1 MRVDDT
7 AKIKQFIT
15 EEFMPDVAPDEL
27 DSDFDLQT
35 GGAVDSLGLL
45 KLVAWLESE
54 FGVSVDESEL
64 GPDSLRTVD
73 AIKEFIDER
82 REPAN
87 A

>member
-1 MRVDDT
+1 MDEK
-7 AKIKQFIT
+7 AKIREFLV
-15 EEFMPDVAPDEL
+15 EEFMPDMSADEL
-27 DSDFDLQT
+27 DDDFDLQT

-54 FGVSVDESEL
+54 YGISVDESEL
-64 GPDSLRTVD
+64 GPDSLRTVNS
-73 AIKEFIDER
+73 INEFINER

>member
-1 MRVDDT
+1 MDEK
-7 AKIKQFIT
+7 AKIREFLV
-15 EEFMPDVAPDEL
+15 EEFMPDMSPDEL
-27 DSDFDLQT
+27 DDDFDLQT

-54 FGVSVDESEL
+54 YGISVDESEL
-64 GPDSLRTVD
+64 GPESLRTVNS
-73 AIKEFIDER
+73 INEFINER

>member
-1 MRVDDT
+1 MDDK
-7 AKIKQFIT
+7 AKIREFIV
-15 EEFMPDVAPDEL
+15 EEFMPDMSAEEL
-27 DSDFDLQT
+27 DDDFDLQT

-73 AIKEFIDER
+73 SIKEFIDER

>member
-1 MRVDDT
+1 VDEK
-7 AKIKQFIT
+7 AKIREFLV
-15 EEFMPDVAPDEL
+15 EEFMPDMSAEEL
-27 DSDFDLQT
+27 DDDFDLQT

-54 FGVSVDESEL
+54 YGISVDESEL
-64 GPDSLRTVD
+64 GPESLRTVNS
-73 AIKEFIDER
+73 INEFINER

>member
-1 MRVDDT
+1 MDEK
-7 AKIKQFIT
+7 AKIREFIV
-15 EEFMPDVAPDEL
+15 EEFMPDMSPDEL
-27 DSDFDLQT
+27 DDDFDLQT

-54 FGVSVDESEL
+54 YGISVDESEL
-64 GPDSLRTVD
+64 GPESLRTVD
-73 AIKEFIDER
+73 SINEFINER

>member
-1 MRVDDT
+1 VDEK
-7 AKIKQFIT
+7 AKIREFLV
-15 EEFMPDVAPDEL
+15 EEFMPDMSADEL
-27 DSDFDLQT
+27 DDDFDLQT

-54 FGVSVDESEL
+54 YGISVDESEL
-64 GPDSLRTVD
+64 GPDSLRTVNS
-73 AIKEFIDER
+73 INEFINER

>member
-1 MRVDDT
+1 VDEK
-7 AKIKQFIT
+7 AKIREFLV
-15 EEFMPDVAPDEL
+15 EEFMPDMSADEL
-27 DSDFDLQT
+27 DDDFDLQT

-54 FGVSVDESEL
+54 YGISVDESEL
-64 GPDSLRTVD
+64 GPESLRTVNS
-73 AIKEFIDER
+73 INEFINER

>member
-1 MRVDDT
+1 MDDK
-7 AKIKQFIT
+7 AKIREFIV
-15 EEFMPDVAPDEL
+15 EEFMPDMSADEL
-27 DSDFDLQT
+27 DDDFDLQT

-73 AIKEFIDER
+73 AIKEFVDER

>member
-1 MRVDDT
+1 VDEK
-7 AKIKQFIT
+7 AKIKEFIV
-15 EEFMPDVAPDEL
+15 EEFMPDMSADEL
-27 DSDFDLQT
+27 EDDFDLQT

-54 FGVSVDESEL
+54 YGISVDESEL
-64 GPDSLRTVD
+64 GPDSLRTVNS
-73 AIKEFIDER
+73 INEFINER

>member
-1 MRVDDT
+1 MDEK
-7 AKIKQFIT
+7 AKIREFIV
-15 EEFMPDVAPDEL
+15 EEFMPDMSADEL
-27 DSDFDLQT
+27 DDDFDLQT

-54 FGVSVDESEL
+54 YGISVDESEL
-64 GPDSLRTVD
+64 GPESLRTVD
-73 AIKEFIDER
+73 SINEFINER

>member
-1 MRVDDT
+1 MDEKP
-7 AKIKQFIT
+7 KIREFLV
-15 EEFMPDVAPDEL
+15 EEFMPDMSPDEL
-27 DSDFDLQT
+27 DDDFDLQT

-54 FGVSVDESEL
+54 YGISVDESEL
-64 GPDSLRTVD
+64 GPESLRTVD
-73 AIKEFIDER
+73 SINDFINER

>member
-1 MRVDDT
+1 MDEK
-7 AKIKQFIT
+7 AKIREFIV
-15 EEFMPDVAPDEL
+15 EEFMPDMSPDEL
-27 DSDFDLQT
+27 EDDFDLQT

-54 FGVSVDESEL
+54 YGISVDESEL
-64 GPDSLRTVD
+64 GPESLRTVNS
-73 AIKEFIDER
+73 INEFINER

>member
-1 MRVDDT
+1 VDEK
-7 AKIKQFIT
+7 AKIREFIV
-15 EEFMPDVAPDEL
+15 EEFMPDMSADEL
-27 DSDFDLQT
+27 EDDFDLQT

-54 FGVSVDESEL
+54 YGISVDESEL
-64 GPDSLRTVD
+64 GPESLRTVNS
-73 AIKEFIDER
+73 INEFINER

>member
-1 MRVDDT
+1 MDEDT
-7 AKIKQFIT
+7 AKIKQFIVD
-15 EEFMPDVAPDEL
+15 EFMPDMSPDEL
-27 DSDFDLQT
+27 DSDFDLQS

-45 KLVAWLESE
+45 KLVAWMESE

-73 AIKEFIDER
+73 SIKAFIDER

>member
-1 MRVDDT
+1 VDDK
-7 AKIKQFIT
+7 AKIKQFLVD
-15 EEFMPDVAPDEL
+15 EFMPDMSPEEL
-27 DSDFDLQT
+27 DDDFDLQT

-54 FGVSVDESEL
+54 YGISVDESEL

-73 AIKEFIDER
+73 SIQEFINER
-82 REPAN
+82 RGETAN

>member
-1 MRVDDT
+1 MDDK
-7 AKIKQFIT
+7 AKIREFIV
-15 EEFMPDVAPDEL
+15 EEFMPDMSAEEL
-27 DSDFDLQT
+27 DDDFDLQT

-54 FGVSVDESEL
+54 FGVSVDESVL

-73 AIKEFIDER
+73 SSKEFVDER

>member
-1 MRVDDT
+1 VDDK
-7 AKIKQFIT
+7 AKIKQFLVD
-15 EEFMPDVAPDEL
+15 EFMPDMSPDEL
-27 DSDFDLQT
+27 DDDFDLQT

-45 KLVAWLESE
+45 KLVAWMESE

-73 AIKEFIDER
+73 SIQEFINER

>member
-1 MRVDDT
+1 MDEK
-7 AKIKQFIT
+7 AKIREFIV
-15 EEFMPDVAPDEL
+15 EEFMPDMSADEL
-27 DSDFDLQT
+27 DDDFDLQT

-54 FGVSVDESEL
+54 YGISVDESEL
-64 GPDSLRTVD
+64 GPESLRTVNS
-73 AIKEFIDER
+73 INEFINER

>member
-1 MRVDDT
+1 VDEK
-7 AKIKQFIT
+7 AKIREFIV
-15 EEFMPDVAPDEL
+15 EEFMPDMSADEL
-27 DSDFDLQT
+27 DDDFDLQT

-54 FGVSVDESEL
+54 YGISVDESEL
-64 GPDSLRTVD
+64 GPESLRTVNS
-73 AIKEFIDER
+73 INEFINER

>member
-1 MRVDDT
+1 MDEK
-7 AKIKQFIT
+7 AKIREFLV
-15 EEFMPDVAPDEL
+15 EEFMPDMSPDEL
-27 DSDFDLQT
+27 DDDFDLQT

-54 FGVSVDESEL
+54 YGISVDESEL
-64 GPDSLRTVD
+64 GPESLRTVD
-73 AIKEFIDER
+73 SINQFINER

>member
-1 MRVDDT
+1 MDDK
-7 AKIKQFIT
+7 AKIREFIV
-15 EEFMPDVAPDEL
+15 EEFMPDMSADEL
-27 DSDFDLQT
+27 DDDFDLQT

-73 AIKEFIDER
+73 SIKEFIDER

>member
-1 MRVDDT
+1 MDEK
-7 AKIKQFIT
+7 AKIKQFLVD
-15 EEFMPDVAPDEL
+15 EFMPDMSPDEL
-27 DSDFDLQT
+27 EDDFDLQT

-54 FGVSVDESEL
+54 YGISVDESEL
-64 GPDSLRTVD
+64 GPESLRTVD
-73 AIKEFIDER
+73 SINEFINER

>member
-1 MRVDDT
+1 VDEK
-7 AKIKQFIT
+7 AKIKQFIVD
-15 EEFMPDVAPDEL
+15 EFMPDMSPDEL
-27 DSDFDLQT
+27 DDDFDLQA

-54 FGVSVDESEL
+54 YGISVDESEL

-73 AIKEFIDER
+73 AINEFINER

>member
-1 MRVDDT
+1 MDDK
-7 AKIKQFIT
+7 AKIREFLV
-15 EEFMPDVAPDEL
+15 EEFMPDMSPDEL
-27 DSDFDLQT
+27 DDDFDLQT

-73 AIKEFIDER
+73 AIKEFVDER

>member
-1 MRVDDT
+1 VDDK
-7 AKIKQFIT
+7 AKIKQFLVD
-15 EEFMPDVAPDEL
+15 EFMPDMSPDEL
-27 DSDFDLQT
+27 DDDFDLQT

-73 AIKEFIDER
+73 SIQEFINER

>member
-1 MRVDDT
+1 VDDK
-7 AKIKQFIT
+7 AKIKQFLVD
-15 EEFMPDVAPDEL
+15 EFMPDMSPDEL
-27 DSDFDLQT
+27 DDDFDLQT

-45 KLVAWLESE
+45 KLVAWMESE

-73 AIKEFIDER
+73 SIKEFIDER

>member
-1 MRVDDT
+1 MDEK
-7 AKIKQFIT
+7 AKIREFIV
-15 EEFMPDVAPDEL
+15 EEFMPDMSPDEL
-27 DSDFDLQT
+27 DDDFDLQT

-54 FGVSVDESEL
+54 YGISVDESEL
-64 GPDSLRTVD
+64 GPDSLRTVNS
-73 AIKEFIDER
+73 INEFINER

>member
-1 MRVDDT
+1 MDDT
-7 AKIKQFIT
+7 AKIKQFIVD
-15 EEFMPDVAPDEL
+15 EFMPDMSPDEL

-45 KLVAWLESE
+45 KLVAWMESE

-73 AIKEFIDER
+73 SIKEFIDER

>member
-1 MRVDDT
+1 MDDT
-7 AKIKQFIT
+7 AKIKQFIVD
-15 EEFMPDVAPDEL
+15 EFMPDMSPDEL
-27 DSDFDLQT
+27 DNDFDLQT

-45 KLVAWLESE
+45 KLVAWMESE

-73 AIKEFIDER
+73 SIKAFIDER

>member
-1 MRVDDT
+1 VDDK
-7 AKIKQFIT
+7 AKIREFIV
-15 EEFMPDVAPDEL
+15 EEFMPDMSADEL
-27 DSDFDLQT
+27 DDDFDLQT

-73 AIKEFIDER
+73 SIKEFVDER

>member
-1 MRVDDT
+1 VDEK
-7 AKIKQFIT
+7 AKIREFLV
-15 EEFMPDVAPDEL
+15 EEFMPDMSPDEL
-27 DSDFDLQT
+27 DDDFDLQT

-54 FGVSVDESEL
+54 YGISVDESEL
-64 GPDSLRTVD
+64 GPESLRTVD
-73 AIKEFIDER
+73 SINQFINER

>member
-1 MRVDDT
+1 MDEK
-7 AKIKQFIT
+7 AKIREFIV
-15 EEFMPDVAPDEL
+15 EEFMPDMSPDEL
-27 DSDFDLQT
+27 DDDFDLQT

-54 FGVSVDESEL
+54 YGISVDESEL
-64 GPDSLRTVD
+64 GPESLRTVNS
-73 AIKEFIDER
+73 INEFINER

>member
-1 MRVDDT
+1 MDEK
-7 AKIKQFIT
+7 AKIREFLV
-15 EEFMPDVAPDEL
+15 EEFMPDMSADEL
-27 DSDFDLQT
+27 DDDFDLQT

-54 FGVSVDESEL
+54 YGISVDESEL
-64 GPDSLRTVD
+64 GPESLRTVNS
-73 AIKEFIDER
+73 INEFINER